1 MNQDENTENI
11 KETFNVS
18 SDNREIVPAKSYSK
32 VKLTIAIISTI
43 LVLAAT
49 TTLLIGYFKFDWF
62 KKEIYKV
69 DANITRE
76 VNQANF
82 FTENKKINTKIALTP
97 ENYEEQDYEVNTDFM
112 VYLKDK
118 TQLGFNDNLYR
129 ASIIILKSK
138 MTTKDEE
145 YDLPSFDIND
155 ENKVK

>member
-1 MNQDENTENI
+1 MNQEENTESI

-18 SDNREIVPAKSYSK
+18 SENREIIPAKNYSK

-43 LVLAAT
+43 LVLAGT

-82 FTENKKINTKIALTP
+82 FTENKKVSTKIALTP

-112 VYLKDK
+112 VYLRDK
-118 TQLGFNDNLYR
+118 T
-129 ASIIILKSK
+129 
-138 MTTKDEE
+138 
-145 YDLPSFDIND
+145 
-155 ENKVK
+155 

>member
-43 LVLAAT
+43 LILAAT

-69 DANITRE
+69 DNYI
-76 VNQANF
+76 
-82 FTENKKINTKIALTP
+82 INRI
-97 ENYEEQDYEVNTDFM
+97 F
-112 VYLKDK
+112 
-118 TQLGFNDNLYR
+118 
-129 ASIIILKSK
+129 
-138 MTTKDEE
+138 
-145 YDLPSFDIND
+145 
-155 ENKVK
+155 

>member
-1 MNQDENTENI
+1 MNQEENTESI

-18 SDNREIVPAKSYSK
+18 SENREIIPAKSYSK
-32 VKLTIAIISTI
+32 VKLIIAIISTI
-43 LVLAAT
+43 LILAGT

-82 FTENKKINTKIALTP
+82 FTENKKVSTKIALTP

-118 TQLGFNDNLYR
+118 TELAENDNLYR
-129 ASIIILKSK
+129 ASIS
-138 MTTKDEE
+138 
-145 YDLPSFDIND
+145 Y
-155 ENKVK
+155 

>member
-1 MNQDENTENI
+1 MNQEENTESI

-18 SDNREIVPAKSYSK
+18 SENREIIPAKSYSK

-43 LVLAAT
+43 LVLAGT

-82 FTENKKINTKIALTP
+82 FTENKKVSTKIALTP
-97 ENYEEQDYEVNTDFM
+97 EN
-112 VYLKDK
+112 
-118 TQLGFNDNLYR
+118 
-129 ASIIILKSK
+129 
-138 MTTKDEE
+138 
-145 YDLPSFDIND
+145 
-155 ENKVK
+155 